1 MAARKRQTPPIYQ
14 PTPAE
19 IRRACEEIQEGW
31 SERECRRRAGL
42 NPESGWLPPTIRSGD
57 VSDEMNGFDWA
68 A

>member
-1 MAARKRQTPPIYQ
+1 MAAKKRQTPPIYQ

-19 IRRACEEIQEGW
+19 IRRACEEIQQAW

-42 NPESGWLPPTIRSGD
+42 NPDSGWMPPTISSGD
-57 VSDEMNGFDWA
+57 LSEEFNGFDWA

>member
-1 MAARKRQTPPIYQ
+1 VATKKRPTPPLYQ

-19 IRRACEEIQEGW
+19 IRRACEEIQKGW

-42 NPESGWLPPTIRSGD
+42 DPDSGWMPPVIHAGD
-57 VSDEMNGFDWA
+57 LSEEINGFDRA